1 MSDVEVQPNG
11 VSVEETL
18 AVVSHVLSDSEF
30 AAEVRNQNGW
40 VDMSDENTA
49 VLFLASRYQWSVT
62 LLSLQ
67 TATLK
72 REIAGLA
79 GQVEALERA
88 RAGE

>member
-18 AVVSHVLSDSEF
+18 AVVSHVLSDPEF
-30 AAEVRNQNGW
+30 AAEVRNQNSW
-40 VDMSDENTA
+40 VEMSDDNTA
-49 VLFLASRYQWSVT
+49 LLFLASRYQWSVT

-79 GQVEALERA
+79 VQVEALEGRV
-88 RAGE
+88 GE